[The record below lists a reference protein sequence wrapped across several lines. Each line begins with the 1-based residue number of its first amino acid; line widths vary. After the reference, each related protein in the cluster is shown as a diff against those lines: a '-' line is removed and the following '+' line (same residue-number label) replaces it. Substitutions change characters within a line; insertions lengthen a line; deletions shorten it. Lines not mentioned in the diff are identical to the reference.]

1 MITNNERQDSPEL
14 VLKAV
19 ADSLST
25 SLRVAMPGII
35 QSFDSGAV
43 TATIQPAVKASVR
56 QSDGALSSV
65 ALPLLVDVPVVFP
78 RGGGVTLTFPVAAG
92 DECLVVF
99 ADRCIDYWWQ
109 NGGVQEP
116 VDQRQ
121 HHLADAFALIG
132 PQSQANKISGISTT
146 TAQLRTDDGA
156 AFVELDP
163 VSHAVNVTTSGKLT
177 ASAQG
182 GTEINSP
189 EIVLN
194 GNVTINGNLS
204 QGMGADGGTATMLGP
219 VNVTND
225 VKAGGISLQTHKH
238 GGVETGGGQTGGPE

>member
-35 QSFDSGAV
+35 QSFDAGTV

-56 QSDGALSSV
+56 QSDGSLSSV

-121 HHLADAFALIG
+121 HHLADAFALVG
-132 PQSQANKISGISTT
+132 PQSQAKIISGISTN

-156 AFVELDP
+156 AFIELDP
-163 VSHAVNVTTSGKLT
+163 GSHAVNVTTHGKLT

-204 QGMGADGGTATMLGP
+204 QGMGDGGGSAKMHGP
-219 VNVTND
+219 VTVTND
-225 VKAGGISLQTHKH
+225 VTAGGISLQTHKH